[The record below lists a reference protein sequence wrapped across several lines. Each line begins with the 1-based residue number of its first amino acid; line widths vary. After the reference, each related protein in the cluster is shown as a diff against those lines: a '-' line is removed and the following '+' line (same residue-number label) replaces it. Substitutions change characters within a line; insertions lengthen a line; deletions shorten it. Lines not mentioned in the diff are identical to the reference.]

1 MTRTTANSCCA
12 GCVVLCVPTAS
23 ELAVL
28 NVRSGSGDEIVRTM
42 DGVLVE
48 EEINFDRD
56 ALKERGHELRQVR

>member
-1 MTRTTANSCCA
+1 
-12 GCVVLCVPTAS
+12 
-23 ELAVL
+23 
-28 NVRSGSGDEIVRTM
+28 VRTM